1 MTIESTHT
9 YDPRT
14 HGENHG
20 LTNGATRR
28 LSLGFEKVVDEGFLC
43 FPRLL
48 ALVALV
54 AVRMQ
59 RRPQVV
65 VHRSPAAGGIVGSR
79 AYDSS
84 SLYECTLADGLQVL
98 SVVVLVTR
106 TKGQI

>member
-1 MTIESTHT
+1 MTIGSTHT
-9 YDPRT
+9 HDPRT
-14 HGENHG
+14 HGESHG

-28 LSLGFEKVVDEGFLC
+28 LSLDFEKVVDEGLLC

-48 ALVALV
+48 ALVALL

-65 VHRSPAAGGIVGSR
+65 VHRSPAGGIVGSR

-98 SVVVLVTR
+98 CVVVFVTR
-106 TKGQI
+106 TKRQI

>member
-1 MTIESTHT
+1 MTIKSTHT
-9 YDPRT
+9 HDPRT
-14 HGENHG
+14 HGESHG

-48 ALVALV
+48 ALVALL

-65 VHRSPAAGGIVGSR
+65 VHRSPAVVGSR

-98 SVVVLVTR
+98 CVVVFVTR
-106 TKGQI
+106 TKRQI

>member
-9 YDPRT
+9 HDPRT
-14 HGENHG
+14 HGESHG

-43 FPRLL
+43 FPSLL
-48 ALVALV
+48 ALVALL

-65 VHRSPAAGGIVGSR
+65 VHRSPGGIVGSR

-98 SVVVLVTR
+98 RVVVLVTR
-106 TKGQI
+106 TKR

>member
-1 MTIESTHT
+1 MNSVKTTS
-9 YDPRT
+9 
-14 HGENHG
+14 
-20 LTNGATRR
+20 
-28 LSLGFEKVVDEGFLC
+28 SLDFEKVVDEGLLC
-43 FPRLL
+43 FPSLL
-48 ALVALV
+48 ALVALL

-65 VHRSPAAGGIVGSR
+65 VHRSPAGGIVGSR

-98 SVVVLVTR
+98 RIVVLVTR